1 MTSETVNECNGD
13 VSTVALIVSRFN
25 ATLPPSSG
33 TARSSPEESL
43 SAFDDLPEMVGIVA
57 IFSREVRYCDSLRST
72 QRSSRLASLL
82 WAVGVVT
89 FLLSVASPYDDA
101 FQQELFRPK
110 SVAVRRLPSAI
121 TVTRNIGAVTQI
133 SAVAGANAS
142 AMPVVLRD
150 VEPDTA
156 IPLAI
161 RFRYSLALR
170 SPPPIR

>member
-1 MTSETVNECNGD
+1 MVNLCYLD
-13 VSTVALIVSRFN
+13 ISTVALIVSRFN
-25 ATLPPSSG
+25 ATLLPSSG

-57 IFSREVRYCDSLRST
+57 IFSHEVRYCDPFRST

-101 FQQELFRPK
+101 FQQEVFRPK
-110 SVAVRRLPSAI
+110 STAVAVRRLPSAI
-121 TVTRNIGAVTQI
+121 TGTRNTGAVTQI

-150 VEPDTA
+150 VEPDAA

-161 RFRYSLALR
+161 RFRCSLALR